1 MIQFEQEWINGGVSL
16 GAAAGWTPDEIRLVT
31 ELGFALA
38 EQGRH
43 REAIAIFEG
52 LVALAPAT
60 VYFETALGALWLREN
75 EPARALPHLNAALA
89 ADPKDIPARVNRGE
103 VFLLLQNLEGAKADL
118 IFVLKQKAPSDRK
131 ALFEQCRTRARALLM
146 TVERF
151 SNGQN

>member
-89 ADPKDIPARVNRGE
+89 SDPADVPARVNRGE
-103 VFLLLQNLEGAKADL
+103 VFLLLQNFEGAKADL
-118 IFVLKQKAPSDRK
+118 IFVLKQKTPADRK

-146 TVERF
+146 TVERLA
-151 SNGQN
+151 NNQN